1 MSKPAMI
8 GKVFYGWWIV
18 ITCFFIVFYVSG
30 TVFFGFT
37 AFFEPLVKEFGWS
50 YTQVSFA
57 ASLRG
62 WGLAIFGPVIG
73 FLVDRF
79 GPRKLIFCGMIMV
92 GLGLILLSATNSLLM
107 FYSSFLFLSL
117 GAIGCMGV
125 VLVVAVGN
133 WFKKN
138 LGKALGIVTC
148 GSGAGGLL
156 ILPIVQLISSYQWRN
171 TFIVLGLGMLALG
184 IPLSFIIR
192 NRPEQYGYLPDGESS
207 PNSVPAEERQ
217 DKEVEISFREI
228 LRHRSFLY
236 LLLSEVIRMMSV
248 SAVIIHVMPYLSS
261 MGISRQIAGMT
272 AAAIPLVG
280 IVGTFGFGWLGD
292 IFEKRYL
299 LGMAIGLIGL
309 GMLAFCYVESHW
321 FIFVFLLLFSPG
333 FGGSMVLIRAI
344 QREYF
349 GRHSFGKVLGIALG
363 AGGIGEI
370 MGPTLAG
377 WVFDTMGS
385 YQMIWIVFCLV
396 NGLAMG
402 LIWRAKPLP

>member
-1 MSKPAMI
+1 MSKAIVI

-18 ITCFFIVFYVSG
+18 VTCFFIVFYVSG

-79 GPRKLIFCGMIMV
+79 GPRRLIFCGMIMV
-92 GLGLILLSATNSLLM
+92 GFGLILLSATNSLVM
-107 FYSSFLFLSL
+107 FYCSFLFVSF
-117 GAIGCMGV
+117 GAIGCIGV

-138 LGKALGIVTC
+138 LGKALGILSC

-156 ILPIVQLISSYQWRN
+156 ILLIVQLIDLYHWR
-171 TFIVLGLGMLALG
+171 TAFIILGLGMLTLG

-192 NRPEQYGYLPDGESS
+192 NRPEQYGYLPDGESPPS
-207 PNSVPAEERQ
+207 SVSAAENQ
-217 DKEVEISFREI
+217 NKEVEISFKNV
-228 LRHRSFLY
+228 LSQRSFLY
-236 LLLSEVIRMMSV
+236 LMLSEVIRMMTV
-248 SAVIIHVMPYLSS
+248 SAVVIHVMPYLSS
-261 MGISRQIAGMT
+261 MGISRQIAGMVAT
-272 AAAIPLVG
+272 AIPVIG
-280 IVGTFGFGWLGD
+280 IAGTFGFGWLGD

-299 LGMAIGLIGL
+299 MGITIGLMGL
-309 GMLAFCYVESHW
+309 GMLAFCYVQNNW
-321 FIFVFLLLFSPG
+321 FILIFLLFFSPG
-333 FGGSMVLIRAI
+333 FGGGMVLVRTI

-349 GRHSFGKVLGIALG
+349 GRSSFGKVLGIALG

-377 WVFDTMGS
+377 WVFDTLGG
-385 YQMIWIVFCLV
+385 YQVIWIVFCLV
-396 NGLAMG
+396 QGLAIG
-402 LIWRAKPLP
+402 LILRVRPLS